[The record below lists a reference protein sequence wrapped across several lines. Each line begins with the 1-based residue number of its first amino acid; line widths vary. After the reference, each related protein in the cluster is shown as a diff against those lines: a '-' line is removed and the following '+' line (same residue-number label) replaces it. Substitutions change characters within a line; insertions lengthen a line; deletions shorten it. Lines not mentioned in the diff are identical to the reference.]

1 MGRDWHAWHTGYD
14 DPSSSLSK
22 RLDVVREQ
30 LSDVLTEHDG
40 PVRAI
45 SMCSGDGRDVLPVLA
60 RTRPEA
66 HALLVELDPQ
76 LSDVAVR
83 AAAALGL
90 GRVVVRTA
98 DAGTTDT
105 YRDATPADVVLVCGV
120 FGNITD
126 EDLAR
131 TVRGLPMLLAPA
143 GVVIWTR
150 GCAVP
155 DDPSTPATDPSEHV
169 RHLFAEAGFVELAFV
184 RPDDAAFRVGVHRL
198 ARPPETLVPG
208 VRLFTFG

>member
-1 MGRDWHAWHTGYD
+1 MGRDWHAWHTEYD

-22 RLDVVREQ
+22 RLEVVREQ
-30 LSDVLTEHDG
+30 LRDLLTEHDG

-45 SMCSGDGRDVLPVLA
+45 SMCSGDGRDLLPVLA
-60 RTRPEA
+60 RTSPQA
-66 HALLVELDPQ
+66 QALLVELDRQ
-76 LSDVAVR
+76 LCDGAVR

-98 DAGTTDT
+98 DAGTTDA
-105 YRDATPADVVLVCGV
+105 YRDATPADVVLACGV

-150 GCAVP
+150 GCVVP
-155 DDPSTPATDPSEHV
+155 DDPSNRAADPSEHV
-169 RHLFAEAGFVELAFV
+169 RHLFAEAGFEELAYI

-208 VRLFTFG
+208 VRLFTFV